1 VTWLE
6 NHPGWAI
13 VIVIL
18 VGNLLILGGFILLA
32 HWT

>member
-1 VTWLE
+1 MTWME

-13 VIVIL
+13 VIAIL
-18 VGNLLILGGFILLA
+18 VGNLLVLGGFILLA

>member
-13 VIVIL
+13 VL
-18 VGNLLILGGFILLA
+18 VVLAGNLLVLGGFILIG